1 MSVIIEVEIPR
12 GSSIKQLEAAAAL
25 CGAEVMMMTT
35 LDEKTLVCT
44 LTVGDHFNINGDWF
58 RIARGTVK
66 CYDDGTI
73 DQPEETIVVDSSE
86 WEAVDD
92 NELGMSQVFESTQR
106 FTGKWV

>member
-1 MSVIIEVEIPR
+1 
-12 GSSIKQLEAAAAL
+12 
-25 CGAEVMMMTT
+25 MMTQ

-58 RIARGTVK
+58 RVMRGTVK
-66 CYDDGTI
+66 CYADGII

-86 WEAVDD
+86 WEAIDD
-92 NELGMSQVFESTQR
+92 NDMGRQVFESTQR